1 MVQIQSRWLPNL
13 LLAAWLAGPANWPL
27 WRALWDLTEV
37 SGWRGLGF
45 VVGHALMLAGVL
57 WALISG
63 LTWRVIWRP
72 SVLSLLVIAAAT
84 AYYMTAYRVVID
96 DSMMANVFATDAR
109 EVRDL
114 LSWRGMVWLL
124 LLAV

>member
-1 MVQIQSRWLPNL
+1 LVQIQSRWLPNL

-57 WALISG
+57 FALLSLI
-63 LTWRVIWRP
+63 TWRWVWRP
-72 SVLSLLVIAAAT
+72 AALALLLTAAIAA
-84 AYYMTAYRVVID
+84 YFMGSYGVVID
-96 DSMMANVFATDAR
+96 RGMMHNVLGTDPR
-109 EVRDL
+109 EVWDL
-114 LSWRGMVWLL
+114 LSWRALV
-124 LLAV
+124 